1 MICMPKNL
9 FNDHFIFGNC
19 TIKLIRSKSC
29 HFIRLSNDG
38 ADLFRSLLEVTQ
50 EGRIRATSGLQEKSL
65 VLILSRL
72 TMKILD
78 FLRNVFQ
85 QICQTNRY
93 SCVEKIEHVHKRNV
107 KIPNLDFCSS
117 TNKIK
122 YTNIQFQEKFKR
134 SKNPSSFLISF

>member
-65 VLILSRL
+65 VLILSPL

-78 FLRNVFQ
+78 ILRNVFQ

-93 SCVEKIEHVHKRNV
+93 GCVEKIEHVHKRNV
-107 KIPNLDFCSS
+107 KIPNF
-117 TNKIK
+117 
-122 YTNIQFQEKFKR
+122 E
-134 SKNPSSFLISF
+134 FL

>member
-29 HFIRLSNDG
+29 HFNRLSNDG

-65 VLILSRL
+65 VLILSPL

-78 FLRNVFQ
+78 ILQNVFQ

-93 SCVEKIEHVHKRNV
+93 GHTSMLWLLRIDIHRPVYFFEEQQGSVFRCPVAQMT
-107 KIPNLDFCSS
+107 L
-117 TNKIK
+117 
-122 YTNIQFQEKFKR
+122 
-134 SKNPSSFLISF
+134 

>member
-50 EGRIRATSGLQEKSL
+50 EGRIRETSGLQEKSL
-65 VLILSRL
+65 VLILSLL

-78 FLRNVFQ
+78 ILRNVFQ

-93 SCVEKIEHVHKRNV
+93 SRTSMLWLLRIDIHSPVYFFEEQQGSVFRCPVAQMT
-107 KIPNLDFCSS
+107 L
-117 TNKIK
+117 
-122 YTNIQFQEKFKR
+122 
-134 SKNPSSFLISF
+134 

>member
-65 VLILSRL
+65 VLILSLL

-78 FLRNVFQ
+78 ILRNVFQ

-93 SCVEKIEHVHKRNV
+93 RNSCTHTSMLWLLRIDIHSPVYFFEEQQGSVFRCPV
-107 KIPNLDFCSS
+107 AQMTL
-117 TNKIK
+117 
-122 YTNIQFQEKFKR
+122 
-134 SKNPSSFLISF
+134 